1 MEEFTLNAVQ
11 LLTSYGALGVISIY
25 FMVKDW
31 SLNKSIEDSL
41 QKLTLAIN
49 LLVGKCVDTNNE

>member
-1 MEEFTLNAVQ
+1 MEDITVNAIQ

-31 SLNKSIEDSL
+31 SLNKKIEDSL
-41 QKLTLAIN
+41 DKLTLAIN
-49 LLVGKCVDTNNE
+49 LLVGKGVEKE

>member
-1 MEEFTLNAVQ
+1 MDDITVNALQ

-31 SLNKSIEDSL
+31 SLNRAIEDSL
-41 QKLTLAIN
+41 DKLTIAIN
-49 LLVGKCVDTNNE
+49 LLAGKGIDKNE

>member
-1 MEEFTLNAVQ
+1 MEDITMNAVQ

-31 SLNKSIEDSL
+31 KLNKAIEDSL
-41 QKLTLAIN
+41 GKLTLAIN
-49 LLVGKCVDTNNE
+49 LLAGRNIDE